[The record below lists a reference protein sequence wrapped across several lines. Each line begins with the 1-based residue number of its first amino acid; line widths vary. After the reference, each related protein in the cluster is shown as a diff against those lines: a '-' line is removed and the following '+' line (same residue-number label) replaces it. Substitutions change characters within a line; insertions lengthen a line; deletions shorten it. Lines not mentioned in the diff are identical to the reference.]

1 MIPFDEFGSKLDAI
15 RALLDKDPASNEP
28 MKLMCDLVGD
38 MAKRLCEMDSAI
50 DALDEF
56 TENIDCRLDLFEDVL
71 DEGEE
76 LDDDFDVFDN
86 TDEEED
92 ESEEES
98 NDESEEESEEGSE
111 KSEEF
116 TCTGNCASCQGGCAL
131 SGANDDDDD
140 TVYVDCVCPNC
151 GKTFFV
157 DVDDAIE
164 AESEAESD
172 DVMFTCP
179 HCQSKVKVILEYDD
193 DDDSET
199 EE

>member
-1 MIPFDEFGSKLDAI
+1 M
-15 RALLDKDPASNEP
+15 
-28 MKLMCDLVGD
+28 
-38 MAKRLCEMDSAI
+38 
-50 DALDEF
+50 
-56 TENIDCRLDLFEDVL
+56 L

-98 NDESEEESEEGSE
+98 DDESEEESEEGSE

-164 AESEAESD
+164 SEAESD

>member
-15 RALLDKDPASNEP
+15 KALLDKDPASNEP

-71 DEGEE
+71 DDNDY
-76 LDDDFDVFDN
+76 DDNFDVFGN
-86 TDEEED
+86 ADEEED
-92 ESEEES
+92 DDLKKEAEEES
-98 NDESEEESEEGSE
+98 DEEESDEEN
-111 KSEEF
+111 SEEF
-116 TCTGNCASCQGGCAL
+116 TCTGNCASCHGGCDQAQ
-131 SGANDDDDD
+131 ADDNDDD
-140 TVYVDCVCPNC
+140 TVYVDCVCPHC

-157 DVDDAIE
+157 DVDDA
-164 AESEAESD
+164 ADADAESD

-193 DDDSET
+193 DDDSEA
-199 EE
+199 EKDE